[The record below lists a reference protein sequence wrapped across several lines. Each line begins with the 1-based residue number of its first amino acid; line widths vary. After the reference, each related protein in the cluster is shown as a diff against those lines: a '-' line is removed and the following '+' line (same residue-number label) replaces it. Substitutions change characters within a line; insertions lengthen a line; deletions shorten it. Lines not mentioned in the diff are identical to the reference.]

1 MFAVRAKEETTN
13 LFFLVRIYL
22 VDYVQLGDA
31 VGIGS
36 EAVKYMCTMNAR
48 TGALLTAGGAL
59 GPERQLL
66 D

>member
-1 MFAVRAKEETTN
+1 MKACET
-13 LFFLVRIYL
+13 VE
-22 VDYVQLGDA
+22 YVQLGDA

-48 TGALLTAGGAL
+48 TDALLTAGGAL

>member
-1 MFAVRAKEETTN
+1 MQFFEW
-13 LFFLVRIYL
+13 LFILIACVT
-22 VDYVQLGDA
+22 VDYVVQLGHA

-36 EAVKYMCTMNAR
+36 EAVKYMCTMKAR
-48 TGALLTAGGAL
+48 TDALLTAGGAL